1 MKDNNEKYEIV
12 GIDHKEYQKQME
24 EQALKSKN
32 YIRFNA
38 FIGGD
43 MDSPMSSMEINNA
56 NVFQMITIMAVLKD
70 TLEELIKQYPELYA
84 EVLNTDIDVQSYNVF
99 PKNDEENIDGIN

>member
-1 MKDNNEKYEIV
+1 MKNNNEKYEIV

-24 EQALKSKN
+24 EQALKSKS
-32 YIRFNA
+32 YIKFKA

-43 MDSPMSSMEINNA
+43 MDNPVSSMEMNNA

-84 EVLNTDIDVQSYNVF
+84 EVLNTDVDVQSYDGL
-99 PKNDEENIDGIN
+99 PENDEENIDDIN

>member
-32 YIRFNA
+32 YIKFNA

-43 MDSPMSSMEINNA
+43 MDSPMSSMAINNA
-56 NVFQMITIMAVLKD
+56 SVFQMITIMAVLKD

-84 EVLNTDIDVQSYNVF
+84 EVLNTDVNVQSYGVL
-99 PKNDEENIDGIN
+99 PENDEENIDGIN